1 MRGQRRIYRLPRQS
15 STLTRLEA
23 QIEEL
28 LGDELA
34 ANGEKLSELGRLG
47 ARLVLQRA
55 VEDEVTAVLGRA
67 RYARTPEAAGSRNG
81 TRPKAIQTAEGE
93 ISVDMPQVRGT
104 AAQFISRVFPDSR
117 TVIRTRPLEALIIG
131 GYVRGLSD
139 RDIESLMQEAGLGQV
154 SKSTASRICR
164 ELRARYKAFCAR
176 SLAEL
181 ELLALFLDAI
191 YLPTRPSGD
200 KEGVLVAWGYTTLG
214 KRVLVAVRLGQRE
227 RHKDWLDLGRDLAR
241 RGLRAPWLVVTD
253 GAPGLIKA
261 INELWPEADR
271 QRCTVH
277 RLRNIVAKLPNR
289 PALHERIKGAYWA
302 ALDEAS
308 DPEDAE
314 RRLRQLVTTL
324 EREYPSAA
332 GCLAEDLPAL
342 CVHLKYFP
350 RLRKRFRSSN
360 LLERSL
366 EEVRRRTKVIGR
378 FPGETSCLSLCWA
391 VLDVFIAGARGLGL
405 SDLEYREVV
414 QLKITRAYQDQ
425 AASKVA

>member
-1 MRGQRRIYRLPRQS
+1 MDRIAPS
-15 STLTRLEA
+15 ARLEA
-23 QIEEL
+23 QITEL

-34 ANGEKLSELGRLG
+34 ANAEKLAELGRLG

-55 VEDEVTAVLGRA
+55 VEDEVTAFLGRA
-67 RYARTPEAAGSRNG
+67 RYQRTDAASGSRNG
-81 TRPKAIQTAEGE
+81 TRPKAVQTGEGE
-93 ISVDMPQVRGT
+93 ISIDMPQVRGT
-104 AAQFISRVFPDSR
+104 AERFISRVFPDSR

-139 RDIESLMQEAGLGQV
+139 RDIESLMEEAGLGQV

-164 ELRARYKAFCAR
+164 ELRARYKTFCAR
-176 SLAEL
+176 SLADV

-227 RHKDWLDLGRDLAR
+227 RHEDWLDLGRDLVR
-241 RGLRAPWLVVTD
+241 RGLRSPWLVVTD

-261 INELWPEADR
+261 IEELWPEADR

-277 RLRNIVAKLPNR
+277 RLRNIVAKLPKR
-289 PALHERIKGAYWA
+289 PELHDRIKSAYWA
-302 ALDEAS
+302 ALDEAI
-308 DPEDAE
+308 DPDDAE
-314 RRLRQLVTTL
+314 QRLRQVVASL

-332 GCLAEDLPAL
+332 ACLAEDLPAL
-342 CVHLKYFP
+342 CVHLKYLP

-391 VLDVFIAGARGLGL
+391 VLDIFIAGARGLGL
-405 SDLEYREVV
+405 SELEYRQVL
-414 QLKITRAYQDQ
+414 QLRIDRADRADL
-425 AASKVA
+425 AAQKSA